1 LHLSN
6 ILKMTNV
13 LIDKYDMNNE
23 KRGNALII
31 NIKKYVNDAHT
42 EREWSIRD
50 VQNLTNTLTNLDFD
64 IKVCQNLTK
73 EQLES
78 VMQEQAT
85 LNHRNSDCFLCVIM
99 SHGNQEKIVA
109 SDNKE
114 ISFEQ
119 IMAPIKTCDS
129 LVNKPKLFFIQA
141 CRGENDAEFAS
152 SKQRSS
158 SAQSISSNRGGDTHN
173 NMSDHGINTTPN
185 DSSQNNSKPQTTKIE
200 NESDILVYYSTL
212 PNHLSFSKEISEGTI
227 FIKSLCDVFDTYAYK
242 NLPHN
247 NLPLSQMITK
257 INESVMSQGVQ
268 IADPVFRMKREV
280 YFMPKNVNIIIA
292 IITFLLP
299 SSSSDL

>member
-1 LHLSN
+1 
-6 ILKMTNV
+6 MTNG
-13 LIDKYDMNNE
+13 LIDKYYMNNE

-31 NIKKYVNDAHT
+31 NIKKYVNDAHK
-42 EREWSIRD
+42 ERKWSKRD
-50 VQNLTNTLTNLDFD
+50 EENLTNTLTNLDFD
-64 IKVCQNLTK
+64 IKIHQDLTK

-78 VMQEQAT
+78 VMLEQAT
-85 LNHRNSDCFLCVIM
+85 IDHRNSDCFLCVIM

-119 IMAPIKTCDS
+119 IMAPIKTCAS

-158 SAQSISSNRGGDTHN
+158 SAQSISSNRGGTKS
-173 NMSDHGINTTPN
+173 NMTDHDKNTIPN
-185 DSSQNNSKPQTTKIE
+185 DSQQHNNKSQTTKIE
-200 NESDILVYYSTL
+200 NESDLLVYYSTL
-212 PNHLSFSKEISEGTI
+212 PNHLSFSKKVSEGTI
-227 FIKSLCDVFDTYAYK
+227 FIKSLCEVFNTYAYK
-242 NLPHN
+242 NLPHK
-247 NLPLSQMITK
+247 NLSLSQMITK

-280 YFMPKNVNIIIA
+280 YFMPKNVNIIKA
-292 IITFLLP
+292 IIKFLHMLLLRI
-299 SSSSDL
+299 SHI